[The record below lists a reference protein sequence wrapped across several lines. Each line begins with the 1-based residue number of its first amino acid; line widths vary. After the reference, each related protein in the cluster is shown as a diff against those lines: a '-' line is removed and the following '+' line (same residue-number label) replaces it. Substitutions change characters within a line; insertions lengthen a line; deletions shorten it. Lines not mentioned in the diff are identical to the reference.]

1 MARET
6 RSLAMENGHVAF
18 RAGRPMKDSNPYP
31 KSSKSHALFEEGY
44 RRAELQAEQGAK

>member
-6 RSLAMENGHVAF
+6 KSLAMENGHVCF

-31 KSSKSHALFEEGY
+31 KASKSHALFEEGY
-44 RRAELQAEQGAK
+44 RRAEAKTQQVQP